1 VNLLSILADLLY
13 PPKCPFCGKIL
24 DARAPGL
31 CPACQADL
39 PRTAPGELRRTDGCG
54 ICAAPLWYRDKV
66 PDGVRRYKFYG
77 GQNHAALFSSL
88 MYECVRERLPGPA
101 ELVTW
106 TPLSK
111 KRLRQRGYDQARLLA
126 EGVAERLGLPAA
138 PLLEKFRDTP
148 PQSRLEDPEQRRANV
163 AGAYRLLPEARER
176 CVGLRVLLVDD
187 VLTTGATMG
196 ECARLLQKAGAASVS
211 ALTLAWARN

>member
-1 VNLLSILADLLY
+1 MNLLSILADLLY

-24 DARAPGL
+24 DAREPGL
-31 CPACQADL
+31 CPACQVDL
-39 PRTAPGELRRTDGCG
+39 PRTPSGELRRIDGCG
-54 ICAAPLWYRDKV
+54 MCAAPLWYRDKV
-66 PDGVRRYKFYG
+66 PDGVHRYKFYG
-77 GQNHAALFSSL
+77 GQNHAVLFSAL
-88 MYECVRERLPGPA
+88 MYECVRERLPGWA

-126 EGVAERLGLPAA
+126 ERVAERLGLPAA

-148 PQSRLEDPEQRRANV
+148 PQSRLEDAEQRRANI
-163 AGAYRLLPEARER
+163 AGAYRLLPEARPR
-176 CVGLRVLLVDD
+176 CAGRRVLLVDD

-196 ECARLLQKAGAASVS
+196 ECARLLKKAGAASVAGLS
-211 ALTLAWARN
+211 LAWARE